1 MIKVEDYINL
11 AYKVAA
17 RFYSKNEDKSID
29 EINSEALFAL
39 VKAANRFDE
48 RKGVKFS
55 TFAIVT
61 IEYEIKN
68 SFYRDK
74 SKFRRR
80 VIEGKDVYERIY
92 TDSLDREINLAE
104 GVKLID
110 CFIGE
115 FNIDKYSE
123 NIDLKIAINK
133 LNMYQKNIL
142 KMIYFDE
149 KTQKETAKFWG
160 VHESTISKEK
170 KKIFSLL
177 KKSLIA

>member
-1 MIKVEDYINL
+1 
-11 AYKVAA
+11 
-17 RFYSKNEDKSID
+17 
-29 EINSEALFAL
+29 
-39 VKAANRFDE
+39 
-48 RKGVKFS
+48 
-55 TFAIVT
+55 
-61 IEYEIKN
+61 
-68 SFYRDK
+68 
-74 SKFRRR
+74 
-80 VIEGKDVYERIY
+80 
-92 TDSLDREINLAE
+92 
-104 GVKLID
+104 KLID

-123 NIDLKIAINK
+123 NMDLKIAINK

-149 KTQKETAKFWG
+149 KTQKEIAKFWG